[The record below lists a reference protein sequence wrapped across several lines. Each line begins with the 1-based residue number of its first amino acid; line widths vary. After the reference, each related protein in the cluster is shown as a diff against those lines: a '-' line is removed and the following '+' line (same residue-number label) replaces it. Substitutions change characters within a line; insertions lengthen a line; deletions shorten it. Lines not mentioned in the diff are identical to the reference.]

1 MVKFQ
6 SKTCDN
12 WEKIA
17 ALVCRV
23 TMMLETAGKSTS
35 SKVIKG
41 GWLRDALKV
50 KRAVGKLSEELHQS
64 MQV

>member
-1 MVKFQ
+1 
-6 SKTCDN
+6 
-12 WEKIA
+12 
-17 ALVCRV
+17 
-23 TMMLETAGKSTS
+23 MMLETAGKSTS

-64 MQV
+64 MQVWDGENEMVKMILGK